1 MPTERYYHSIPPVRS
16 FSRDIQTAQGAAIM
30 PTTTWFITG
39 ASSGFGLAFAS
50 YALTQDYNVVAT
62 ARNVTKLADLKA
74 RAPGRVL
81 TPPVDVNDKDSVASA
96 VAVANERFGG
106 IDVLV
111 NNAGYG
117 IVGAVEETPESE
129 LRSLMETNFF
139 GAVAVTRAA
148 LPILRSQGR
157 GAIVNI
163 SSIGGQLS
171 FAGFG
176 AYSAAKFAI
185 EGMSEALAQ
194 EVAPFGIKVL
204 IVEPGN
210 FRTNLLG
217 SGTRHMPVI
226 EAYRATVGGTREFV
240 TGMHGT
246 QAGDPLKA
254 AAAIDKALNAEPTP
268 LRLQLGED
276 AVGAVRQYAQALLAD
291 LEAWQAVGAD
301 TKFDGDDAGSLRLPE
316 PAGQRGT

>member
-1 MPTERYYHSIPPVRS
+1 M
-16 FSRDIQTAQGAAIM
+16 
-30 PTTTWFITG
+30 TTWFISG
-39 ASSGFGLAFAS
+39 ASSGFGQAFAT
-50 YALTQDYNVVAT
+50 YAVSRGYHVIAT
-62 ARNVTKLADLKA
+62 ARDPAKITVRDPDHVLAVSLNVDRPGDAQ
-74 RAPGRVL
+74 RAIDAGV
-81 TPPVDVNDKDSVASA
+81 K
-96 VAVANERFGG
+96 RFGH
-106 IDVLV
+106 IDVII
-111 NNAGYG
+111 NNAGFG

-129 LRSLMETNFF
+129 LRALMETNFF
-139 GAVAVTRAA
+139 GAVAVIRAA
-148 LPILRSQGR
+148 LPVLRSQGH

-176 AYSAAKFAI
+176 AYSAAKFAM

-254 AAAIDKALNAEPTP
+254 AEAIDKALNAERTP

-276 AVGAVRQYAQALLAD
+276 AVVAVRQHAQALLAD

>member
-1 MPTERYYHSIPPVRS
+1 M
-16 FSRDIQTAQGAAIM
+16 
-30 PTTTWFITG
+30 TTWFITG
-39 ASSGFGLAFAS
+39 ASSGFGQAFAT
-50 YALTQDYNVVAT
+50 YAVSRGYNVIAT
-62 ARNVTKLADLKA
+62 ARDPAKITVRDSDHVLAVSLNVDTPGDAQ
-74 RAPGRVL
+74 RAIDAGVR
-81 TPPVDVNDKDSVASA
+81 
-96 VAVANERFGG
+96 RFGG
-106 IDVLV
+106 IDVII
-111 NNAGYG
+111 NNAGFG

-139 GAVAVTRAA
+139 GAVAVIRAA
-148 LPILRSQGR
+148 LPVLRSQGR

-176 AYSAAKFAI
+176 AYSAAKFAM

-217 SGTRHMPVI
+217 SGTRHMPVN

-254 AAAIDKALNAEPTP
+254 AEAIDKALNAERTP

-276 AVGAVRQYAQALLAD
+276 AVGAVRQHAQALLAD
-291 LEAWQAVGAD
+291 LEAWQTVGAD

>member
-1 MPTERYYHSIPPVRS
+1 M
-16 FSRDIQTAQGAAIM
+16 
-30 PTTTWFITG
+30 TTWFITG
-39 ASSGFGLAFAS
+39 ASSGFGQAFAT
-50 YALTQDYNVVAT
+50 YAVSRGYNVIAT
-62 ARNVTKLADLKA
+62 ARDPAKITVRDPDRVLAVSLNVD
-74 RAPGRVL
+74 APGDAQRAIDAGV
-81 TPPVDVNDKDSVASA
+81 K
-96 VAVANERFGG
+96 RFGG
-106 IDVLV
+106 IDVII
-111 NNAGYG
+111 NNAGFG

-139 GAVAVTRAA
+139 GAVTVIRAA
-148 LPILRSQGR
+148 LPVLRSQGR

-176 AYSAAKFAI
+176 AYSAAKFAM
-185 EGMSEALAQ
+185 EGLSEALAQ

-254 AAAIDKALNAEPTP
+254 AEAIDKALNAERTP

-276 AVGAVRQYAQALLAD
+276 AVGAVRQHARALLAD

-301 TKFDGDDAGSLRLPE
+301 TKFDGDDAGSQRLPE
-316 PAGQRGT
+316 PAVRR

>member
-1 MPTERYYHSIPPVRS
+1 M
-16 FSRDIQTAQGAAIM
+16 
-30 PTTTWFITG
+30 TTWFVTG
-39 ASSGFGLAFAS
+39 ASSGFGQAFAT
-50 YALTQDYNVVAT
+50 YALSRGYNVVAT
-62 ARNVTKLADLKA
+62 ARDPSKITVRD
-74 RAPGRVL
+74 PDRVL
-81 TPPVDVNDKDSVASA
+81 A
-96 VAVANERFGG
+96 VALNVDSPGDAQRAIDAAVTRFGG
-106 IDVLV
+106 IDVV
-111 NNAGYG
+111 INNAGYG

-129 LRSLMETNFF
+129 LRALMETNFF

-148 LPILRSQGR
+148 LPVLRSQGR

-217 SGTRHMPVI
+217 SGTRHMPMI
-226 EAYRATVGGTREFV
+226 DAYRATVGGTREFV
-240 TGMHGT
+240 SSMHGT
-246 QAGDPLKA
+246 QAGDPAKA
-254 AAAIDKALNAEPTP
+254 AEAIDTALRAERTP

-276 AVGAVRQYAQALLAD
+276 AVAAIRQHAQTLLAD
-291 LEAWQAVGAD
+291 LEAWQSVGAA
-301 TKFDGDDAGSLRLPE
+301 TKFEGDDAGSLRLPE

>member
-1 MPTERYYHSIPPVRS
+1 M
-16 FSRDIQTAQGAAIM
+16 
-30 PTTTWFITG
+30 TTWFITG
-39 ASSGFGLAFAS
+39 ASSGFGQAFATHGLS
-50 YALTQDYNVVAT
+50 RGYNVVAT
-62 ARNVTKLADLKA
+62 ARDPSKITVRD
-74 RAPGRVL
+74 RDRVL
-81 TPPVDVNDKDSVASA
+81 AVPLDVDTPGDAQRAIDAGVK
-96 VAVANERFGG
+96 RFGG
-106 IDVLV
+106 IDVV
-111 NNAGYG
+111 INNAGFG

-129 LRSLMETNFF
+129 LRALMETNFF
-139 GAVAVTRAA
+139 GAVAVIRAA
-148 LPILRSQGR
+148 LPILRSQGH

-176 AYSAAKFAI
+176 AYSAAKFAL

-217 SGTRHMPVI
+217 SGTRAMPVI

-240 TGMHGT
+240 TDMHGT

-254 AAAIDKALNAEPTP
+254 AEAIDQALNADRTP

-276 AVGAVRQYAQALLAD
+276 AIAAVRQHAQSLLAE
-291 LEAWQAVGAD
+291 LEAWRSVGAN
-301 TKFDGDDAGSLRLPE
+301 TKFDGDDGGSLRLPE
-316 PAGQRGT
+316 PASQRGT

>member
-1 MPTERYYHSIPPVRS
+1 M
-16 FSRDIQTAQGAAIM
+16 
-30 PTTTWFITG
+30 TTWFITG
-39 ASSGFGLAFAS
+39 ASSGFGQAFAA
-50 YALTQDYNVVAT
+50 YAVSRGYNVIAT
-62 ARNVTKLADLKA
+62 ARDTAKITVRDPDHVLAVSLNVDTPGDAQ
-74 RAPGRVL
+74 RAIDAGVR
-81 TPPVDVNDKDSVASA
+81 
-96 VAVANERFGG
+96 RFGG
-106 IDVLV
+106 IDVII
-111 NNAGYG
+111 NNAGFG

-139 GAVAVTRAA
+139 GAVAVIRAA
-148 LPILRSQGR
+148 LPVLRSQGR

-176 AYSAAKFAI
+176 AYSAAKFAV
-185 EGMSEALAQ
+185 EGMSEALPQ

-246 QAGDPLKA
+246 QAGDPFKA
-254 AAAIDKALNAEPTP
+254 AKAIDKALSAERTP

-276 AVGAVRQYAQALLAD
+276 AVGAVRQHAHALLAD

>member
-1 MPTERYYHSIPPVRS
+1 M
-16 FSRDIQTAQGAAIM
+16 
-30 PTTTWFITG
+30 TTWFITG
-39 ASSGFGLAFAS
+39 ASSGFGQAFAT
-50 YALTQDYNVVAT
+50 YALSRGYNVVAT
-62 ARNVTKLADLKA
+62 ARDAAKISVRD
-74 RAPGRVL
+74 PQRVL
-81 TPPVDVNDKDSVASA
+81 ALSLDVDKPGDAQRALDAA
-96 VAVANERFGG
+96 ITRFGG
-106 IDVLV
+106 IDVV
-111 NNAGYG
+111 INNAGFG
-117 IVGAVEETPESE
+117 IVGAVEETPDSE
-129 LRSLMETNFF
+129 LRALMETNFF
-139 GAVAVTRAA
+139 GAVAVIRAA

-171 FAGFG
+171 FAGFS
-176 AYSAAKFAI
+176 AYSAAKFAL
-185 EGMSEALAQ
+185 EGLSEALAQ

-217 SGTRHMPVI
+217 SGTRHMPAI

-254 AAAIDKALNAEPTP
+254 AAAIDAALNAERTP

-276 AVGAVRQYAQALLAD
+276 AVAAVRAHAQTLLAD
-291 LEAWQAVGAD
+291 LEAWHAVAAD
-301 TKFDGDDAGSLRLPE
+301 TTFDGDDAGSLRLPE
-316 PAGQRGT
+316 AAGQRGM

>member
-1 MPTERYYHSIPPVRS
+1 M
-16 FSRDIQTAQGAAIM
+16 
-30 PTTTWFITG
+30 TTWFITG
-39 ASSGFGLAFAS
+39 ASSGFGQAFATYGLS
-50 YALTQDYNVVAT
+50 RGYNVVAT
-62 ARNVTKLADLKA
+62 ARDAAKVTVRD
-74 RAPGRVL
+74 PERVL
-81 TPPVDVNDKDSVASA
+81 ALSLDVDQPGDAQRALDAA
-96 VAVANERFGG
+96 VARFGG
-106 IDVLV
+106 VDVV
-111 NNAGYG
+111 INNAGFG
-117 IVGAVEETPESE
+117 IVGAVEETPDAE
-129 LRSLMETNFF
+129 LRALMETNFF
-139 GAVAVTRAA
+139 GAVAVIRAA

-176 AYSAAKFAI
+176 AYSAAKFAL

-194 EVAPFGIKVL
+194 EVAPFGITVL

-217 SGTRHMPVI
+217 AGTRHMPVI
-226 EAYRATVGGTREFV
+226 DAYRATVGGTREFV

-254 AAAIDKALNAEPTP
+254 AEAIDKALNAERTP

-276 AVGAVRQYAQALLAD
+276 AVSAVRQHAQALLAD
-291 LEAWQAVGAD
+291 LEAWRAVGGE

>member
-1 MPTERYYHSIPPVRS
+1 
-16 FSRDIQTAQGAAIM
+16 M

-81 TPPVDVNDKDSVASA
+81 TAPVDVNDKHSVASA

-129 LRSLMETNFF
+129 LRALMETNFF
-139 GAVAVTRAA
+139 GAVAVTQAV
-148 LPILRSQGR
+148 LPFMRVKRR

-163 SSIGGQLS
+163 SSMGGQMS
-171 FAGFG
+171 FGGYG
-176 AYSAAKFAI
+176 AYSASKFAL
-185 EGMSEALAQ
+185 EGLSEALAQ
-194 EVAPFGIKVL
+194 EVAAFGIKVL
-204 IVEPGN
+204 IVEPGA
-210 FRTNLLG
+210 FRTDFAGGAL
-217 SGTRHMPVI
+217 RHMPVLA
-226 EAYRATVGGTREFV
+226 AYDKGLRAIRAFTSN
-240 TGMHGT
+240 MHQS

-254 AAAIDKALNAEPTP
+254 AAAIDNALQAETTP

-276 AVGAVRQYAQALLAD
+276 AITSIRDHTETMLAD
-291 LEAWQAVGAD
+291 LKAWEPVGLD
-301 TKFDGDDAGSLRLPE
+301 TRIEG
-316 PAGQRGT
+316 

>member
-1 MPTERYYHSIPPVRS
+1 M
-16 FSRDIQTAQGAAIM
+16 
-30 PTTTWFITG
+30 TTWFITG
-39 ASSGFGLAFAS
+39 ASSGFGQAFAT
-50 YALTQDYNVVAT
+50 YAVSRGYNVIAT
-62 ARNVTKLADLKA
+62 ARDPAKITVRDPDHVLAVSLNVDSPGDAQ
-74 RAPGRVL
+74 RAIDAGV
-81 TPPVDVNDKDSVASA
+81 K
-96 VAVANERFGG
+96 RFGH
-106 IDVLV
+106 IDVII
-111 NNAGYG
+111 NNAGFG

-129 LRSLMETNFF
+129 LRALMETNFF
-139 GAVAVTRAA
+139 GAVAVIRAA
-148 LPILRSQGR
+148 LPVLRSQGH

-176 AYSAAKFAI
+176 AYSAAKFAM

-254 AAAIDKALNAEPTP
+254 AEAIDKALNAERTP
-268 LRLQLGED
+268 PRLQLGED
-276 AVGAVRQYAQALLAD
+276 AVVAVRQHAQALLAD